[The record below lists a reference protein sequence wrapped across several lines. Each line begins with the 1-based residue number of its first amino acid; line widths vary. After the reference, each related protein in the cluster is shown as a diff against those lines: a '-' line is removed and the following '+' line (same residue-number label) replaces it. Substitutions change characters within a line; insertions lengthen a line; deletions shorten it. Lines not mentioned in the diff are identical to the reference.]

1 MNIYDK
7 KHECMTRDDME
18 QLQLERLQATL
29 NRVYQNVA
37 FYKDSFDKS
46 DINIED
52 IQSVADLSKLP
63 FTTKDDLRKSY
74 PYDMFAVPLRD
85 IVRIHSTSGTT
96 GKPIIVGY
104 TINDIANWTG
114 LIARVLT
121 AIGLSDQDFVQIAFN
136 YNLAS
141 AGLGFHYGAEK
152 IGASVIPTSIDNVQ
166 NQISVMK
173 DYKTSAIISTP
184 GYALHMGMAIK
195 ELNLHPEELSLKTG
209 LFGAEPWSEKMR
221 DQIENS
227 LHIKAYDNYGLTE
240 LIGPG
245 ISFECPFR
253 KGLHINE
260 DHFIPEIIDPKTL
273 KNLGYG
279 KDGELVFTTITKQG
293 FPLIRYRTGDVS
305 SLIEGKC
312 ECGRTLVRMNRLSG
326 RTDDM
331 IIIGGVNIF
340 PSQIEE
346 ALLQVE
352 GVEPHY
358 QIVLDRKD
366 GLETIEV
373 QVEANESIPSFDEI
387 GELQKLQK
395 KLQKHL
401 DTTLGISSKVTLVEP
416 KTIKRSEGGKMRR
429 VVDRREK

>member
-7 KHECMTRDDME
+7 KHECMSREDME

-37 FYKDSFDKS
+37 FYRESFDKHGV
-46 DINIED
+46 DVED
-52 IQSVADLSKLP
+52 IKSVADLSRLP

-74 PYDMFAVPLRD
+74 PYNMFAVPLRD

-121 AIGLSDQDFVQIAFN
+121 AIGITDHDFVQIAFN

-152 IGASVIPTSIDNVQ
+152 VGASVIPSSIDNVP

-173 DYKTSAIISTP
+173 DYKTTAIISTP
-184 GYALHMGMAIK
+184 GYALHMGMVMK
-195 ELNLHPEELSLKTG
+195 ELNQHPEELSLKTG
-209 LFGAEPWSEKMR
+209 LFGAEPWSEKLR
-221 DQIENS
+221 SQIESS
-227 LHIKAYDNYGLTE
+227 LNIKAYDNYGLTE

-245 ISFECPFR
+245 ISFECPSR

-273 KNLGYG
+273 QPLGPG
-279 KDGELVFTTITKQG
+279 KEGELVFTTITKQG
-293 FPLIRYRTGDVS
+293 FPLIRYRTGDIS
-305 SLIEGKC
+305 SLLEGQC

-331 IIIGGVNIF
+331 IIIDGVNVF

-346 ALLQVE
+346 ALLAVE

-358 QIVLDRKD
+358 QIVLDRKN
-366 GLETIEV
+366 GLETIEI

-395 KLQKHL
+395 KLQKHI
-401 DTTLGISSKVTLVEP
+401 DTTLGITSKVTLVEP
-416 KTIKRSEGGKMRR
+416 KSIKRSEGGKLKR
-429 VVDRREK
+429 VFDKREK

>member
-1 MNIYDK
+1 MIYDK
-7 KHECMTRDDME
+7 KHECLSKDDLE

-29 NRVYQNVA
+29 NRVYHNVA
-37 FYKDSFDKS
+37 FYKNSFDQS
-46 DINIED
+46 GINIEKIKD
-52 IQSVADLSKLP
+52 VKDLSELP
-63 FTTKDDLRKSY
+63 FTTKDDLKKSY

-96 GKPIIVGY
+96 GKSIIVGY
-104 TINDIANWTG
+104 TINDISIWTG

-121 AIGLSDQDFVQIAFN
+121 AIGIADHDFVQIAFN
-136 YNLAS
+136 YSLAS
-141 AGLGFHYGAEK
+141 SGLGFHYGAEK

-173 DYKTSAIISTP
+173 DYRTSAIISTP
-184 GYALHMGMAIK
+184 GYALHIGLAMKEMNIK
-195 ELNLHPEELSLKTG
+195 PEELYLKTG
-209 LFGAEPWSEKMR
+209 LFGAEPWSENMR
-221 DQIENS
+221 TQIENS

-245 ISFECPFR
+245 ISFECPHK

-260 DHFIPEIIDPKTL
+260 DHFIPEVIDPKTL
-273 KNLGYG
+273 KRLDYG
-279 KDGELVFTTITKQG
+279 QEGELVFTTITKQG
-293 FPLIRYRTGDVS
+293 FPLIRYRTGDIS

-331 IIIGGVNIF
+331 IILDGINIF
-340 PSQIEE
+340 PSQVEE

-358 QIVLDRKD
+358 QIVLDRKN
-366 GLETIEV
+366 GLETMEIQIEAT
-373 QVEANESIPSFDEI
+373 ENIASFDEI
-387 GELQKLQK
+387 GKLEKLQK
-395 KLQKHL
+395 KLQNHL
-401 DTTLGISSKVTLVEP
+401 NETLGIQAKVKLVEP
-416 KTIKRSEGGKMRR
+416 KTIKRSEGKKMRR
-429 VVDRREK
+429 VIDNREK